1 MATSS
6 KKHRNVGISK
16 PIPNAGYVVP
26 HRNPALRAWAA
37 GVACHK
43 DAPRPVGGKLSVS
56 VLHDIFYVRDEVARI
71 KAEHAKRAEQSAR
84 DKAAYQEKKTR

>member
-1 MATSS
+1 MVTS
-6 KKHRNVGISK
+6 KKRNVGISK

-43 DAPRPVGGKLSVS
+43 DSPRPVGGKLGIE
-56 VLHDIFYVRDEVARI
+56 VLRDIFCVHEEVQRM
-71 KAEHAKRAEQSAR
+71 KAEYIKRAEQSAR
-84 DKAAYQEKKTR
+84 DKAAYQEKNAQ